1 MHQGNHTQ
9 LDRFW
14 SEMRCRGVVLL
25 ASRISVPS
33 PATPCTLFTPNG
45 APRGLISRI
54 CFLPFA
60 GANAGVCFRMVMPSY
75 LSTRHLVSHTDALY
89 TKSPLGRLHR
99 LVAHI
104 ERMRLF
110 SVQYAPPTHG
120 QPQCGRGTDCH
131 AHWLAPIK
139 SCRRRSL
146 QLVQLLWRRPPASMI
161 KSTRSSLQGALS
173 TGLPR
178 SIDHT
183 RSCTGMVQ
191 EVVNMIVNMGLRIKA
206 QAPAAQ
212 RMTRMSFVLPPSCC
226 RGWAGPSRGPWSV
239 KGHASRTLPA
249 HTASVGKRQASVD
262 A

>member
-1 MHQGNHTQ
+1 
-9 LDRFW
+9 
-14 SEMRCRGVVLL
+14 MRCRRVLLL

-75 LSTRHLVSHTDALY
+75 LSTLHLVSHTDALY
-89 TKSPLGRLHR
+89 TESPLGRLHR
-99 LVAHI
+99 PVAHI

-183 RSCTGMVQ
+183 RSCTVMMQ
-191 EVVNMIVNMGLRIKA
+191 EVVNMIVTMGLRIKA

-212 RMTRMSFVLPPSCC
+212 RMTRMSFVLPPSCW
-226 RGWAGPSRGPWSV
+226 RGWSGPS
-239 KGHASRTLPA
+239 
-249 HTASVGKRQASVD
+249 
-262 A
+262 